1 MTPQAQEQA
10 YCSDLSLLAG
20 EPLYGSA
27 PQARGYLLLEY
38 TGAWG
43 EKALE
48 ESNLPEPVK
57 TCLNALGVQVK
68 GLKTL
73 LIKTQPGQRQE
84 RRIRLFVAALSA
96 QPPRLYAFWL
106 TDYPDLLALNVP
118 DILAGEAVY
127 NPYLHDLPI
136 YLVCVNG
143 RRDRCCARHGT
154 PVYNVLTAATGSSPE
169 PQVWQCTHVGGHRFA
184 ANLLCLPHGLMYG
197 RVRAEDAL
205 AILEA
210 DRESRILLPNLRGR
224 VSDQPVVQ
232 AAEYYLRQQSAA
244 DGIDDYRPLDAQELS
259 PGEWLVRFT
268 AQPEDKIT
276 QVQVRVLLTEDRIF
290 ESCTFDKSTQVLRY
304 EFQVN

>member
-27 PQARGYLLLEY
+27 PQAQGYLLLEY
-38 TGAWG
+38 TGVWG

-48 ESNLPEPVK
+48 ESNIPEPVK
-57 TCLNALGVQVK
+57 VRLKELGAQVT

-84 RRIRLFVAALSA
+84 RRIRLFIAALSA

-118 DILAGEAVY
+118 AILAGEAVY
-127 NPYLHDLPI
+127 NPYLHDLPL

-143 RRDRCCARHGT
+143 RRDRCCARHGL
-154 PVYNVLTAATGSSPE
+154 PVYNGLMAAMGSTPE

-197 RVRAEDAL
+197 RVRAEEAL
-205 AILEA
+205 SILEA
-210 DRESRILLPNLRGR
+210 DRESRIFLPNLRGR
-224 VSDQPVVQ
+224 VSDRPVVQ

-244 DGIDDYRPLDAQELS
+244 YGINDYRLLDAQELS
-259 PGEWLVRFT
+259 PGEWSVRFA
-268 AQPEDKIT
+268 AQPEDNIT
-276 QVQVRVLLTEDRIF
+276 QVLVHVSLTEARIY
-290 ESCTFDKSTQVLRY
+290 ESCTFDKSTKVLSY
-304 EFQVN
+304 EFQSN

>member
-1 MTPQAQEQA
+1 MTSQAQEQA
-10 YCSDLSLLAG
+10 YCSDLSLQAG

-27 PQARGYLLLEY
+27 PQAQGYLLLEY
-38 TGAWG
+38 TGGWG
-43 EKALE
+43 EKALK
-48 ESNLPEPVK
+48 ESNIPEPVK
-57 TCLNALGVQVK
+57 ARLNGLSAQLK

-84 RRIRLFVAALSA
+84 VHIRLFVAALA
-96 QPPRLYAFWL
+96 TQPPRLYAFWL
-106 TDYPDLLALNVP
+106 TDYLDLLALDLPAV
-118 DILAGEAVY
+118 LAGDAIY
-127 NPYLHDLPI
+127 DSYLHRAPL
-136 YLVCVNG
+136 YLVCANG
-143 RRDRCCARHGT
+143 RRDRCCARHGL
-154 PVYNVLTAATGSSPE
+154 PVYNALTAETASNSE

-197 RVRAEDAL
+197 RVRAEDTK

-210 DRESRILLPNLRGR
+210 DRDNRIFLPNLRGR

-232 AAEYYLRQQSAA
+232 AADYFLRQQFSAY
-244 DGIDDYRPLDAQELS
+244 GIDDYRSLDAQELS

-268 AQPEDKIT
+268 AQPDDKIT
-276 QVQVRVLLTEDRIF
+276 QVQVRVLLTEERIF